1 MTGWRRSLLSYRF
14 VALFP
19 TPVYDRAPPAHPRGA
34 NKTGMLYAEH
44 NPCSRAGE
52 FGLLGAA
59 ATFAIL
65 LTGAAM
71 PGRAQQIHVAVAG
84 PITGEYAAFGA
95 QMKEGAEQA
104 VADLN
109 KAGGVLG
116 KQLVLDVG
124 DDACD
129 PKQAVSVANQFAS
142 KGVKLVAG
150 HFCSGSSIPASKV
163 YSEEGILQISPA
175 STNPKYTDEG
185 SWNTFRVCG
194 RDDEQGKV
202 AGDYLAKHFKGEKI
216 AILNDNSAYGKG
228 LADETAKALHAAG
241 GKEVL
246 ATAYTPGEK
255 DYSSLVSRLKE
266 AGVSVIYIGGYHTEA
281 GLIIRQA
288 KEQGMKATL
297 VGGDALVTN
306 EFWQIAGDAG
316 VGTLMTFPPDP
327 RLMKAA
333 AEVVKEFKAKNID
346 PEGYVLYTYA
356 AVQVW
361 ADAVKKAGTT
371 DPKKVAAELKAAGNW
386 PTVLGPVSFDK
397 KGDTTGGGYVFY
409 IWKSGSYAQM

>member
-1 MTGWRRSLLSYRF
+1 MLMLKKPMPSGLRYGFPRA
-14 VALFP
+14 AL
-19 TPVYDRAPPAHPRGA
+19 A
-34 NKTGMLYAEH
+34 
-44 NPCSRAGE
+44 
-52 FGLLGAA
+52 AA
-59 ATFAIL
+59 ATLAIAFA
-65 LTGAAM
+65 AAA
-71 PGRAQQIHVAVAG
+71 PAHAQTHIAVAG
-84 PITGEYAAFGA
+84 PITGEYAAFGQ
-95 QMKEGAEQA
+95 QMKAGAEQA

-116 KQLVLDVG
+116 QQLVLDVG

-142 KGVKLVAG
+142 KGVKMVAG

-202 AGDYLAKHFKGEKI
+202 AGDYLAKHYKNEKI

-241 GKEVL
+241 GKEAI

-255 DYSSLVSRLKE
+255 DYSSLVSRLKQ
-266 AGVSVIYIGGYHTEA
+266 AGVTVIYVGGYHTEA

-306 EFWQIAGDAG
+306 EFWQIAGDSGAG
-316 VGTLMTFPPDP
+316 TMMTFPPDP
-327 RLMKAA
+327 RLMKTATD
-333 AEVVKEFKAKNID
+333 VVKEFKAKNTD

-361 ADAVKKAGTT
+361 ADAVKKVNST
-371 DPKKVAAELKAAGNW
+371 DPKKVAAALKATGNW
-386 PTVLGPVSFDK
+386 PSVLGQVSFDK

-409 IWKSGSYAQM
+409 VWKDGAYAQM

>member
-1 MTGWRRSLLSYRF
+1 
-14 VALFP
+14 
-19 TPVYDRAPPAHPRGA
+19 
-34 NKTGMLYAEH
+34 
-44 NPCSRAGE
+44 
-52 FGLLGAA
+52 
-59 ATFAIL
+59 
-65 LTGAAM
+65 
-71 PGRAQQIHVAVAG
+71 
-84 PITGEYAAFGA
+84 
-95 QMKEGAEQA
+95 

-116 KQLVLDVG
+116 QQLVLDVA

-129 PKQAVSVANQFAS
+129 PKQAVSVANQLAS
-142 KGVKLVAG
+142 KSVKLVAG

-163 YSEEGILQISPA
+163 YSEEGILEISPA

-202 AGDYLAKHFKGEKI
+202 AGDYLAKHYKSDKI

-228 LADETAKALHAAG
+228 LADETEKALHAAG
-241 GKEVL
+241 GQETL

-255 DYSSLVSRLKE
+255 DYSSLVSRLKQ

-288 KEQGMKATL
+288 KEQGLKATL

-316 VGTLMTFPPDP
+316 TGTMMTFPPDP
-327 RLMKAA
+327 RLMKTA

-346 PEGYVLYTYA
+346 PEGYVLYTYG

-361 ADAVKKAGTT
+361 ADAVKKVGST
-371 DPKKVAAELKAAGNW
+371 DAKKVAEALKATGNW

-409 IWKSGSYAQM
+409 VWKNGVYAQL

>member
-1 MTGWRRSLLSYRF
+1 MLKK
-14 VALFP
+14 VM
-19 TPVYDRAPPAHPRGA
+19 PPGLR
-34 NKTGMLYAEH
+34 
-44 NPCSRAGE
+44 

-59 ATFAIL
+59 ATVAL
-65 LTGAAM
+65 ALATTAPA
-71 PGRAQQIHVAVAG
+71 RAQIHIAVAG
-84 PITGEYAAFGA
+84 PITGEYAAFGT

-104 VADLN
+104 VADIN

-116 KQLVLDVG
+116 QQLVLDVG

-129 PKQAVSVANQFAS
+129 PKQAVSVANQFVS
-142 KGVKLVAG
+142 KNVKFVAG

-163 YSEEGILQISPA
+163 YSEEGILQITPA
-175 STNPKYTDEG
+175 STNPKFTDEG

-202 AGDYLAKHFKGEKI
+202 AGDYLAKKYKNEKI

-255 DYSSLVSRLKE
+255 DYSALVSKLKQ
-266 AGVSVIYIGGYHTEA
+266 AGVTVIYVGGYHTEA

-316 VGTLMTFPPDP
+316 TGTLMTFPPDP
-327 RLMKAA
+327 RLMKTAA
-333 AEVVKEFKAKNID
+333 DVVKEFKAKNID
-346 PEGYVLYTYA
+346 PEGYVLYTYG

-371 DPKKVAAELKAAGNW
+371 DPKKVAAALKASGNW
-386 PTVLGPVSFDK
+386 PSVLGPISFDK

-409 IWKSGSYAQM
+409 EWKNGAYAQM